1 MTSVFGVYVCVC
13 VCVRMCVRLF
23 LGASCLLFKRL
34 FISFLGLLSLLLCT
48 DRCLCVDLHVG
59 VCPNHRCSSRQ

>member
-48 DRCLCVDLHVG
+48 DRLF
-59 VCPNHRCSSRQ
+59 VC